1 MKTLKFTLKIDAIES
16 YIYSGHLFFI
26 LTNGQIV
33 YSPISRIITKLVNE
47 YPYFENIIGIIKFN
61 NDNNIELRV
70 DNSINK
76 DKDLSKQIVIEQ
88 YKK

>member
-47 YPYFENIIGIIKFN
+47 
-61 NDNNIELRV
+61 LA
-70 DNSINK
+70 
-76 DKDLSKQIVIEQ
+76 
-88 YKK
+88 